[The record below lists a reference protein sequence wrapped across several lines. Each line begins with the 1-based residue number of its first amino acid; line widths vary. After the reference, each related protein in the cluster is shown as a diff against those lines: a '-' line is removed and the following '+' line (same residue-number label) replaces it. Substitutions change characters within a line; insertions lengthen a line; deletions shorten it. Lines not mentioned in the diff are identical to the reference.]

1 MAERIYTRDRQGRL
15 EPLEEEPFAL
25 EDELQA
31 LIAEHPELL
40 DGEQMRPGDPR
51 RWILITREQ
60 GIAET
65 ADSPFRWAL
74 DHLII
79 DQDATP
85 TLVEVKRGSNPEVRR
100 TIVGQML
107 DYAAHAPETWKVDEL
122 RRTFENAATESG
134 TDPEE
139 ELAKLLQADGTP
151 DVDGFWEKVST
162 NLDARR
168 IRLLFVA
175 DKIPDELARVVE
187 FLNEQM
193 QNIEVLAVEV
203 KQFRG
208 ESMQTLVPRVI
219 GRIATTSSRSTT
231 GRGPSLTRDKFLYDF
246 AIPDQRNAAARLL
259 SVAEE
264 SGATFE
270 WGPSGVS
277 VRVRCKLWPQP
288 ITLAWLYPPTKVGR
302 GWMKTRD
309 FTFGAAI
316 FDYEPPPEEDLRS
329 VLELWVGQFSGDDF
343 TQDASSKGVS
353 AYAVGYEAAVQ
364 NIDLLS
370 DRLVAVIEA
379 LRSL

>member
-193 QNIEVLAVEV
+193 QNIEVLAV
-203 KQFRG
+203 R
-208 ESMQTLVPRVI
+208 
-219 GRIATTSSRSTT
+219 SSS
-231 GRGPSLTRDKFLYDF
+231 
-246 AIPDQRNAAARLL
+246 
-259 SVAEE
+259 
-264 SGATFE
+264 SGANPCR
-270 WGPSGVS
+270 PSF
-277 VRVRCKLWPQP
+277 P
-288 ITLAWLYPPTKVGR
+288 
-302 GWMKTRD
+302 
-309 FTFGAAI
+309 
-316 FDYEPPPEEDLRS
+316 
-329 VLELWVGQFSGDDF
+329 
-343 TQDASSKGVS
+343 AS
-353 AYAVGYEAAVQ
+353 
-364 NIDLLS
+364 
-370 DRLVAVIEA
+370 
-379 LRSL
+379 

>member
-1 MAERIYTRDRQGRL
+1 MAERIYTRDQQGRL
-15 EPLEEEPFAL
+15 EPLEEEPFSTEDAL
-25 EDELQA
+25 QE

-134 TDPEE
+134 ADPEE
-139 ELAKLLQADGTP
+139 ELAKLLQADDTP
-151 DVDGFWEKVST
+151 DVDGFWEKVAT

-193 QNIEVLAVEV
+193 QNIKVLAVEV

-219 GRIATTSSRSTT
+219 GRTSATSGRTTT
-231 GRGPSLTRDKFLYDF
+231 GRGPRLTRDKFLDDF
-246 AIPDQRNAAARLL
+246 TVPEQRNAATRLL
-259 SVAEE
+259 DVAEE
-264 SGATFE
+264 SGAMFA
-270 WGPSGVS
+270 WGTSSVS
-277 VRVRCKLWPQP
+277 IRAQCTQSKSL
-288 ITLAWLYPPTKVGR
+288 ITLAWLFPPSKKAHFGQQ
-302 GWMKTRD
+302 
-309 FTFGAAI
+309 FTFGVETR
-316 FDYEPPPEEDLRS
+316 YYNESREGP
-329 VLELWVGQFSGDDF
+329 LESALKLWSDQFSHDDF
-343 TQDASSKGVS
+343 GEALTSRDMK
-353 AYAVGYEAAVQ
+353 AYVVGYEVAVR
-364 NIDLLS
+364 NIDLLV
-370 DRLVAVIEA
+370 DRLSSA
-379 LRSL
+379 LQSL

>member
-15 EPLEEEPFAL
+15 EPLEEEPFSTEDAL
-25 EDELQA
+25 QE
-31 LIAEHPELL
+31 LIAQHPELL
-40 DGEQMRPGDPR
+40 DGEQIRPGDPR

-134 TDPEE
+134 ADPEE
-139 ELAKLLQADGTP
+139 ELTKLLQADDTP
-151 DVDGFWEKVST
+151 DVDGFWEKVAT

-175 DKIPDELARVVE
+175 DKIPDELTRVVE

-219 GRIATTSSRSTT
+219 GRTAATSGRTT
-231 GRGPSLTRDKFLYDF
+231 AGRGPRLTRETFLADF
-246 AIPDQRNAAARLL
+246 TIDSQRRAAEHLL
-259 SVAEE
+259 NVAQE
-264 SGATFE
+264 SGAALE
-270 WGPSGVS
+270 WGSSAVS
-277 VRVRCKLWPQP
+277 VRGRCSLWRQP
-288 ITLAWLYPPTKVGR
+288 VTIAWLYPPSKMTT
-302 GWMKTRD
+302 GWMATKG
-309 FTFGAAI
+309 FTFGVAI
-316 FDYEPPPEEDLRS
+316 FDYDPPPAAGLRTLLEE
-329 VLELWVGQFSGDDF
+329 WVGQFSSDDF
-343 TQDASSKGVS
+343 TEDGSSKGVK
-353 AYAVGYEAAVQ
+353 AYVVGYDDAER

-370 DRLVAVIEA
+370 DRLTKVLTD